1 MKKFAGLA
9 ATAVLSTLA
18 LSGCG
23 GSDEDFCD
31 SYESLDSGDA
41 GVSSMETLD
50 ELDRLVDNAPGDIE
64 DEVDV
69 LADAADQFQ
78 AAVDEAGIELDALDD
93 PEAMSAEDG
102 AAITEALEGVDVDE
116 EEIAEA
122 TTSIEE
128 WVGENCTA

>member
-31 SYESLDSGDA
+31 SYQTLDSQDSE
-41 GVSSMETLD
+41 VSSMDTLD

-64 DEVDV
+64 DEVNV

-78 AAVDEAGIELDALDD
+78 EAVEEAGVELDALDD
-93 PEAMSAEDG
+93 PGALSAEDG

-116 EEIAEA
+116 EEITEA

-128 WVGENCTA
+128 WVSENCA